1 MPMDTVCRVL
11 SSCMVHKILTIEE
24 PQYLRER
31 LLYRDQVSQRASR
44 HGGNLNL
51 PRVNLELGRKSFSYF
66 GPKVYND
73 LPDGLKVSLSNRI
86 SLKVLIR
93 SASVTVRTQPA
104 LSLSTYFTITSHFY
118 ISLNISYPC
127 YLTPTSN
134 LYISLNISHPYFSPP
149 YLTQHISPLFLT
161 SISHPHPYF
170 SHQHLTPISHLY
182 ISLKISRPYI
192 SPQHLTPK
200 PHSLSQ

>member
-24 PQYLRER
+24 LQYLRER

-73 LPDGLKVSLSNRI
+73 LPDGLKG
-86 SLKVLIR
+86 LK
-93 SASVTVRTQPA
+93 
-104 LSLSTYFTITSHFY
+104 
-118 ISLNISYPC
+118 
-127 YLTPTSN
+127 
-134 LYISLNISHPYFSPP
+134 
-149 YLTQHISPLFLT
+149 
-161 SISHPHPYF
+161 
-170 SHQHLTPISHLY
+170 
-182 ISLKISRPYI
+182 LKIPNPENRGEREAITESRA
-192 SPQHLTPK
+192 L
-200 PHSLSQ
+200 